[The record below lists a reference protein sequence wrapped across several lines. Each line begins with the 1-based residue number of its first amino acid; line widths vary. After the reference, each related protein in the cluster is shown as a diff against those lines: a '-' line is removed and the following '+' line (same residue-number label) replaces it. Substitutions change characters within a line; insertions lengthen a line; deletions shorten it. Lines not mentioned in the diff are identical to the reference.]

1 MEKDLEYMIPLKE
14 RDTKNFFFKVIKPSK
29 KVWFISVLIFLSC
42 YVAWFLSIWF
52 LSGAESPSQKLLI
65 TILVV
70 ITSIVS
76 PLLGL
81 FLWKL
86 VGGWVSK
93 KLIFETLKTKHEKR
107 GEIRETLSKLKKD
120 REYHKFS
127 FFRISIALLFGFDLT
142 TDSKY
147 YLEEK
152 THSIDIGSFKS
163 FVGTRLYDIM
173 SASLGVGFLIAT
185 IVKSAISDPFVGFT
199 TGALVLLFAPILI
212 CWLTPVV
219 WAIKDAQIKYIKPNN
234 RDYELSDKVRKSLV
248 SMFFGIS
255 AWLAG
260 FSFFV
265 NLAEEMTTFD
275 DKFAAKVAI
284 FFIAFAG
291 VLIVT
296 ILAFGTLYLF
306 GMLYLNFFHE
316 KRVNDLRGEL
326 SEILPYAQTNAIVS
340 EESEHLI

>member
-1 MEKDLEYMIPLKE
+1 MAWSI
-14 RDTKNFFFKVIKPSK
+14 KVK
-29 KVWFISVLIFLSC
+29 LSRC
-42 YVAWFLSIWF
+42 WFLSIKY
-52 LSGAESPSQKLLI
+52 LSTADSVSQYLLI
-65 TILVV
+65 VILVA

-81 FLWKL
+81 FLWNQ

-93 KLIFETLKTKHEKR
+93 KLIFETLKIKHEKR
-107 GEIRETLSKLKKD
+107 GEIRETLGKLKKD

-142 TDSKY
+142 PDSKY

-163 FVGTRLYDIM
+163 FVGTRLYDII

-219 WAIKDAQIKYIKPNN
+219 WTIKDAQIKYIKPNN
-234 RDYELSDKVRKSLV
+234 RSYELSDKVRRSLV
-248 SMFFGIS
+248 SRFFGIS

-260 FSFFV
+260 FSFFI
-265 NLAEEMTTFD
+265 NLVEEMTSFGD
-275 DKFAAKVAI
+275 NFAAKVAV
-284 FFIAFAG
+284 FFISIIG
-291 VLIVT
+291 LLIVT

-316 KRVNDLRGEL
+316 KRVNDLRGNL